1 MRTLSGL
8 LIVAAL
14 CMGCP
19 LPSHSPESTESA
31 SSLLTQADAKMVA
44 EDYSS
49 AQGLYGQFVTANPGD
64 AQAGRARA
72 IQAALE
78 RLLASQAELGRVQRG
93 EEVVRLK
100 RELSDR
106 QSEVDRLKAEVT
118 KLRADLE
125 RLRNIDLKK

>member
-1 MRTLSGL
+1 MRTLPVL
-8 LIVAAL
+8 LMVAVL

-19 LPSHSPESTESA
+19 VPSRSPESTD
-31 SSLLTQADAKMVA
+31 SLLTQADAKMAA

-49 AQGLYGQFVTANPGD
+49 AQTLYGDFVGANPDD

-72 IQAALE
+72 IRAALD
-78 RLLASQAELGRVQRG
+78 RLLSSQSELGRVQRG
-93 EEVVRLK
+93 EELVRLR